1 MGKMSYDMGLE
12 EEWLS
17 QILGASTK
25 IHYKKGMGYF
35 LEFLGMSKAEE
46 LRGLPKAETKVLQF
60 FQWLQKEKGLNKNSA
75 RARVVSV
82 QSFFAYIKEPLNL
95 KNKLPA
101 IGIKVENWRP
111 SLDDIQKVFRL
122 GDISAKAWLS
132 LSRDCPARMSDLLK
146 ITPEQ
151 IETGEFVLISQ
162 KENVVGKCYISEET
176 KALFRQLKEAN
187 IQLPTSQRG
196 IDKMIANA
204 CRVAGFQKRLNQH
217 LFRKIW
223 ISQAINLGLSEP
235 IVKILSFKSVDKSLL
250 TYMLDRNDLKDSWKK
265 VIDSMPLEHT
275 NGNGRV
281 NNIEEALDL
290 VMSALRK
297 LIEKETHQ
305 FESAKMTG
313 PDLRTDKEV
322 IEEYVNER
330 RRVEV
335 RA

>member
-1 MGKMSYDMGLE
+1 
-12 EEWLS
+12 
-17 QILGASTK
+17 
-25 IHYKKGMGYF
+25 
-35 LEFLGMSKAEE
+35 
-46 LRGLPKAETKVLQF
+46 
-60 FQWLQKEKGLNKNSA
+60 
-75 RARVVSV
+75 
-82 QSFFAYIKEPLNL
+82 
-95 KNKLPA
+95 
-101 IGIKVENWRP
+101 
-111 SLDDIQKVFRL
+111 
-122 GDISAKAWLS
+122 
-132 LSRDCPARMSDLLK
+132 
-146 ITPEQ
+146 
-151 IETGEFVLISQ
+151 
-162 KENVVGKCYISEET
+162 
-176 KALFRQLKEAN
+176 
-187 IQLPTSQRG
+187 
-196 IDKMIANA
+196 
-204 CRVAGFQKRLNQH
+204 
-217 LFRKIW
+217 
-223 ISQAINLGLSEP
+223 
-235 IVKILSFKSVDKSLL
+235 VKILSFKSVDKSLL